1 LGLGP
6 SGLRLVWKP
15 PDINFVK
22 INSDGAIFKSVCRNS
37 QGVFVGASTTV
48 FEGITNPEVLE
59 ALAVSEALSLGA
71 DLNRQHILVAS
82 DCANVV
88 GERCQDWRCKG
99 AELHDHRENLAKE
112 KRFCDGRFLP

>member
-22 INSDGAIFKSVCRNS
+22 INSDGAVAKSVCRNS

-88 GERCQDWRCKG
+88 GDIRTGDARGRNCMII
-99 AELHDHRENLAKE
+99 E
-112 KRFCDGRFLP
+112 KILQKRRFSDGRFLP